1 MPLRDPVAVYNAAN
15 NVEAH
20 LVKNALLA
28 SGIEAFV
35 IEDVSEVGTWVGG
48 HVAEIHK
55 PQVWVDRADIE
66 RAGPVLDD
74 YEQRAAELRDPAT
87 QVERTGPPIEVVCEE
102 CGGRS
107 SFPAAQWGS
116 VQQCPL
122 CGGFVDVG
130 DEEPADDWSEA
141 EPEEEP

>member
-20 LVKNALLA
+20 LVKTALLA
-28 SGIEAFV
+28 SGIEAYV
-35 IEDVSEVGTWVGG
+35 TEDISQVGVWMGG
-48 HVAEIHK
+48 LIAEIHK
-55 PQVWVDRADIE
+55 PQVWVDRVDIE
-66 RAGPVLDD
+66 RTGPVLDE
-74 YEQRAAELRDPAT
+74 YERRAAELRDPAAEK
-87 QVERTGPPIEVVCEE
+87 VRTGPPIEVVCEE

-116 VQQCPL
+116 VQQCPQ

-130 DEEPADDWSEA
+130 DEDTASDWSEA
-141 EPEEEP
+141 EAEGEQ